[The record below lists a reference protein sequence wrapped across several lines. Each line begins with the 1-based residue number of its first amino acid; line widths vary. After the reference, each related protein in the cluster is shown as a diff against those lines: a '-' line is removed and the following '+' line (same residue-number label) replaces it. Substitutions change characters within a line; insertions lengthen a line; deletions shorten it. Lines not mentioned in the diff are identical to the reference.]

1 MKEVGGFII
10 LTIVICLIVNNCST
24 KKVEKAY
31 AAGKQSGYKTGYAE
45 IETEYK
51 QKIEEQTAIYE
62 KKIKDQQK
70 VYEKK
75 ITVALQEGFDKGKKD
90 KQQEVEDNLQRA
102 SSEKESKGK
111 WNDVLFDVNN

>member
-31 AAGKQSGYKTGYAE
+31 ASGKKAGYQAGYAE
-45 IETEYK
+45 METEYE
-51 QKIEEQTAIYE
+51 QKIEEQTALYE
-62 KKIKDQQK
+62 KKIKDQQNA
-70 VYEKK
+70 YEKK
-75 ITVALQEGFDKGKKD
+75 ITVALHEGFDKGKKD
-90 KQQEVEDNLQRA
+90 KQQEVEENLQRTTT
-102 SSEKESKGK
+102 EKEIKGK